1 MDKLRALEYF
11 VAAAEEGSFSAA
23 ARRLQVSAMAVSK
36 LVGLL
41 EVQLGTSLFE
51 RHARGLSLTGG
62 GATYLQM
69 CKPGIAQ
76 LLQADEVLSTSAR
89 ELRGTVVVGVQHI
102 IASRYLVPALPKFM
116 QRYPDITIDL
126 RDFTRASEEQTR
138 GIDVFL
144 RMGWVETEGLVMR
157 RLATERFLVCAA
169 PSYWSAHG
177 APQRPADLR
186 DHNCLLIRNAHDS
199 TMDLWEF
206 ERGEEREAVIVRGQI
221 ITGNAHIFAADELG
235 VAGVGVCR
243 VGDLGSAEAVGSGRL
258 VPVLNDWQSS
268 FRPPVTLL
276 YRPSVRRVPRVRR
289 FIDFVGE
296 LFRALET
303 VRASPAVPSLQ
314 PYWAKRGYT
323 RTSDAVSSGRRSNSP
338 EKFDRQ
344 RTV

>member
-1 MDKLRALEYF
+1 LG
-11 VAAAEEGSFSAA
+11 AAGVLVRFPAG

-51 RHARGLSLTGG
+51 RHARGLSITGG

-126 RDFTRASEEQTR
+126 RDFTRASDEQTR

-169 PSYWSAHG
+169 PSYWRAHG
-177 APQRPADLR
+177 VPQRPAHLR
-186 DHNCLLIRNAHDS
+186 DHNCLLIRNALDS

-206 ERGEEREAVIVRGQI
+206 ERGEEREAVVVRGQLV
-221 ITGNAHIFAADELG
+221 TGNAHIFAADVLG
-235 VAGVGVCR
+235 VAGLGVCLA
-243 VGDLGSAEAVGSGRL
+243 GDLGSAEAVGSGRL

-276 YRPSVRRVPRVRR
+276 YRPSVRKVPRIRR
-289 FIDFVGE
+289 FIDFVEE
-296 LFRALET
+296 LFRTLET
-303 VRASPAVPSLQ
+303 SRANPAAPSLQ

-323 RTSDAVSSGRRSNSP
+323 RTSDAVSSGRR
-338 EKFDRQ
+338 
-344 RTV
+344 